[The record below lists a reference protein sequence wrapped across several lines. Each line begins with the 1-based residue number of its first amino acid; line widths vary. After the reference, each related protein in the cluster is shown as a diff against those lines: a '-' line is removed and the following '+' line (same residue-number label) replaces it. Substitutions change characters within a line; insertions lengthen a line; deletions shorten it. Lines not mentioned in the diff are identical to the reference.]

1 MWGDKTFN
9 NISRQGQRYTHW
21 RIFGGTDNSRKEK
34 GFLEELDLC
43 LKNKCVG
50 TSLVVLCLRL
60 YLPMK
65 GVWV

>member
-1 MWGDKTFN
+1 MWGDRIFN
-9 NISRQGQRYTHW
+9 NISRQGQRDTPW

-43 LKNKCVG
+43 LKNKYVG

-60 YLPMK
+60 HLPVK